1 MQFTNKLNLKHNYK
15 NYLILFII
23 SFFPLFLVSGP
34 FLPDFFCI
42 ILGLVFLHTLYEEQN
57 WNVLY
62 KNKYF
67 IYYILIF
74 LYLNLNSLFSF
85 NQEISFL
92 KSLPFIRIVVFIF
105 ALSFFLSRYTHLY
118 KNFFYCFLTLLLL
131 MFFDSLIQLLFNH
144 NVFGTKITFNNRVSS
159 FFGDE
164 KIMGSYITRL
174 LPIIIS
180 LPFLMNFKKKF
191 LINFI
196 ILIFSSILV
205 FLSAERL
212 AIFYL
217 LSFIIFYFFIT
228 KKFFLKFISLIF
240 ICIFFINLYNPI
252 FSGRIINS
260 TIKQFNNAESITSY
274 RHLLHYKTAY
284 EMFKDNKIFGHG
296 LKSFRNLCSEDKYV
310 TKIKEKIKEND
321 NFYYIAEADGYFYE
335 ENNNYLKIQYT
346 YEYINFSDPIQKAFN
361 PNLNYFL
368 ILKNNG
374 EKFYKGD
381 KLFLEYEHKNGCNT
395 HPHNIY
401 LEFLS
406 ELGIIGFLLFLVI
419 MLYCLIKI
427 LFFLKGYLLDNK
439 INDLLISKNLIL
451 FGIFIQ
457 MFPLTPSGSF
467 FNNYMLLIFHISIG
481 FYLSVLKTKK

>member
-1 MQFTNKLNLKHNYK
+1 MQFIHKLNLKYNNK
-15 NYLILFII
+15 NYLIFFII

-42 ILGLVFLHTLYEEQN
+42 ILGLVFLHTLYVEKN

-74 LYLNLNSLFSF
+74 HYLNLNSLFSF

-105 ALSFFLSRYTHLY
+105 ALSFFLIRYTNLY

-144 NVFGTKITFNNRVSS
+144 NVFGTKIDFNNRVSS

-174 LPIIIS
+174 LPIIVS
-180 LPFLMNFKKKF
+180 VPFIINFKKKF
-191 LINFI
+191 IINFF
-196 ILIFSSILV
+196 ILIFASILV

-217 LSFIIFYFFIT
+217 LSFLIFYFLIT

-240 ICIFFINLYNPI
+240 ICVFFINLYNPI
-252 FSGRIINS
+252 FFGRIVNS
-260 TIKQFNNAESITSY
+260 TIAQMSQTETITSY
-274 RHLLHYKTAY
+274 RHMLHYKTAY
-284 EMFKDNKIFGHG
+284 EMFKDDKIFGHG
-296 LKSFRNLCSEDKYV
+296 LKSFRHLCSEQKYEDLIKKKQIEDIR
-310 TKIKEKIKEND
+310 TKGVKD
-321 NFYYIAEADGYFYE
+321 YVV
-335 ENNNYLKIQYT
+335 
-346 YEYINFSDPIQKAFN
+346 EY
-361 PNLNYFL
+361 
-368 ILKNNG
+368 
-374 EKFYKGD
+374 
-381 KLFLEYEHKNGCNT
+381 KNGCNT

-406 ELGIIGFLLFLVI
+406 ELGIIGFLLFLFI

-427 LFFLKGYLLDNK
+427 LLFLKGYLLNNK

-481 FYLSVLKTKK
+481 FYLSVLKTKE